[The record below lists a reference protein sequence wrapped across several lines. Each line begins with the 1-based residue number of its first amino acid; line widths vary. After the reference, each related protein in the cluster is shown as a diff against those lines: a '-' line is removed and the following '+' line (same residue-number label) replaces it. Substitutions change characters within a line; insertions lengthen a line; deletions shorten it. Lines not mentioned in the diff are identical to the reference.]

1 MSQYPADPLDPLD
14 PLDPRDHAS
23 PDPSA
28 SSSRDQPAPLPS
40 DPTQPPHHAP
50 TYTNPLAIGSL
61 VSGVIGVMLT
71 FMCLGSIGS
80 GTRGR
85 YAWPMT
91 GGIAVLV
98 AVVLGLI
105 ALSQIKA
112 GKGGGRGLAIGG
124 IICGIICGILV
135 PLLLLVVIAS
145 YF

>member
-1 MSQYPADPLDPLD
+1 MSQYPAD

-40 DPTQPPHHAP
+40 DPTQPPHHTP

-71 FMCLGSIGS
+71 FMCFCCGPFALV
-80 GTRGR
+80 
-85 YAWPMT
+85 
-91 GGIAVLV
+91 GGVAGLV

>member
-1 MSQYPADPLDPLD
+1 MSQYPAD

-71 FMCLGSIGS
+71 FMCFCCGPFALV
-80 GTRGR
+80 
-85 YAWPMT
+85 
-91 GGIAVLV
+91 GGVAGLV

-112 GKGGGRGLAIGG
+112 GKGSGRGLAIG
-124 IICGIICGILV
+124 GIICGILV
-135 PLLLLVVIAS
+135 PLLLLVVVGLVF
-145 YF
+145 YRYG

>member
-1 MSQYPADPLDPLD
+1 
-14 PLDPRDHAS
+14 
-23 PDPSA
+23 
-28 SSSRDQPAPLPS
+28 
-40 DPTQPPHHAP
+40 
-50 TYTNPLAIGSL
+50 
-61 VSGVIGVMLT
+61 MLT

-112 GKGGGRGLAIGG
+112 GKGSGRGLAIG
-124 IICGIICGILV
+124 GIICGILV
-135 PLLLLVVIAS
+135 PLLLLVVVGLVF
-145 YF
+145 YRYG

>member
-1 MSQYPADPLDPLD
+1 MSQYPAD

-40 DPTQPPHHAP
+40 DPTQPPHHTP

-71 FMCLGSIGS
+71 FMCVCGGPIAPGGYFGNLSM
-80 GTRGR
+80 GTV
-85 YAWPMT
+85 
-91 GGIAVLV
+91 AVLV

-112 GKGGGRGLAIGG
+112 GKGSGRGLAIG
-124 IICGIICGILV
+124 GIICGILV

>member
-1 MSQYPADPLDPLD
+1 MSQYPAD

-71 FMCLGSIGS
+71 FMCIGS
-80 GTRGR
+80 MGGR
-85 YAWPMT
+85 HAWPMT
-91 GGIAVLV
+91 SGIAVLA

-105 ALSQIKA
+105 ALRQIKA
-112 GKGGGRGLAIGG
+112 GKGCGRGLAIG
-124 IICGIICGILV
+124 GIICGILV
-135 PLLLLVVIAS
+135 PLLLLVVFGIVVYS
-145 YF
+145 YG

>member
-1 MSQYPADPLDPLD
+1 MSQYPAD

-40 DPTQPPHHAP
+40 DTTHPPHHAP

-61 VSGVIGVMLT
+61 FSGVIGVMLT
-71 FMCLGSIGS
+71 FMCVGSIGT

-105 ALSQIKA
+105 ALRQIKA
-112 GKGGGRGLAIGG
+112 GKGSGRGLAIG
-124 IICGIICGILV
+124 GIICGILV
-135 PLLLLVVIAS
+135 PLLLLVVFGIVVYS
-145 YF
+145 YG